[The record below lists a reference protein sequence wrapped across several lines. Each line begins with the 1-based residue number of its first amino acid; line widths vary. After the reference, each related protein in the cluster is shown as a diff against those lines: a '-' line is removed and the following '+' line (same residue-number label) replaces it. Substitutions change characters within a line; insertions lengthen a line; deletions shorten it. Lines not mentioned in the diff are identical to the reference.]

1 MNVFTKFKELL
12 NNAGK
17 RTFKLKSIGGTTV
30 TAKEAMPYGFDGNP
44 IAGTTAILSYT
55 TNASER
61 VVTGYV
67 NTFQEALEGESRMY
81 AVDPVK
87 NEVAGYVWCH
97 ANGTVEINGLD
108 YSAVR
113 YQVLNTQL
121 QNLVT
126 LINAQLT
133 AIQAGTTPIGGTY
146 VAVPVTLNIATA
158 ESPTVKIK

>member
-12 NNAGK
+12 NNVGK

-30 TAKEAMPYGFDGNP
+30 TAKEAMPWGFDGNP

-61 VVTGYV
+61 VVTGYI
-67 NTFQEALEGESRMY
+67 NSFQLAEEGESRMY

-97 ANGTVEINGLD
+97 ANGTIEINGLD

-121 QNLVT
+121 QNMVT
-126 LINAQLT
+126 QLNTQLT
-133 AIQAGTTPIGGTY
+133 AIATGITGVGGVY
-146 VAVPVTLNIATA
+146 APVPVTLNIATA